1 MFLISGSAKP
11 DQGPWSE
18 TSQCVVET
26 VTKTS
31 TTQQYAAVPKPSTPS
46 DASQVTTQGL
56 LAKTFTNKETT
67 FSVDTS
73 KAGMYLWR
81 PGR

>member
-1 MFLISGSAKP
+1 MFLGIARP
-11 DQGPWSE
+11 NQGAWSE

-31 TTQQYAAVPKPSTPS
+31 TTQQYAAVPKTPVPS

-56 LAKTFTNKETT
+56 LPRAFTNKENT
-67 FSVDTS
+67 FTVDTS
-73 KAGMYLWR
+73 RAGT
-81 PGR
+81 G